1 MMSKLTAPVV
11 TGLTLTA
18 ALMTAVSSHAEIA
31 IDAQLDYEI
40 SAYFNDRATSF
51 LNSSIVDQR
60 INNSVSLE
68 LELFTA
74 WDNDDQTIT
83 FKPFF
88 RQDEMDDER
97 THGDIRE
104 LMWNKL
110 SDDYELKLGVGKV
123 FWGVTE
129 SAHLVDIINQTD
141 SVESIDGEQKLGQP
155 MVQVLLEREWG
166 NLDLFVLP
174 YFRERTFAGSQ
185 ARLSAGLDYAAAD
198 YESSS
203 AEQNID
209 FAMRFNSYIDDF
221 EYALSAFHGTSREA
235 VVGFDYKAVD
245 GVLVADQ
252 FRSYYPIISQIGVE
266 VQYLN
271 EGWAW
276 KFEGIVRDGVPVSYY
291 VNSTELLTWILQSE
305 VIEELTGE
313 KMPVPET
320 MEISKGENYFATA
333 AGFEYTQVGIWET
346 RIDLGWV
353 VEHIYD
359 SRQEK
364 ASPGAFEHDVLLAT
378 RWAANDDADS
388 TLLAGVVYDYE
399 YEDYSVSIEGNTRLF
414 DGLSL
419 AVEAR
424 VFAPANDSPQIAF
437 RDEDFVKLTLSY
449 YL

>member
-1 MMSKLTAPVV
+1 MKFEIKASLLLLMVLF
-11 TGLTLTA
+11 A
-18 ALMTAVSSHAEIA
+18 ANSHAQVNLDTQI
-31 IDAQLDYEI
+31 DYEV
-40 SAYFNDRATSF
+40 SGYFNDSAATI
-51 LNSSIVDQR
+51 LRPAVDQR
-60 INNSVSLE
+60 INNSMSIE
-68 LELFTA
+68 LEVFSA
-74 WDNDDQTIT
+74 WDNDNQSIT

-97 THGDIRE
+97 THADIRE

-110 SDDYELKLGVGKV
+110 SDEYELKVGLGKV

-129 SAHLVDIINQTD
+129 SAHLVDVINQSD

-174 YFRERTFAGSQ
+174 YFRERTFAGKD
-185 ARLSAGLDYAAAD
+185 ARLSGGLDYADAL
-198 YESSS
+198 YESSDEES
-203 AEQNID
+203 NID
-209 FAMRFNSYIDDF
+209 VSARWSHYWEEL
-221 EYALSAFHGTSREA
+221 EYAVSVFHGTSRDP
-235 VVGFDYKAVD
+235 VI
-245 GVLVADQ
+245 GVNPNAEFVP
-252 FRSYYPIISQIGVE
+252 YYAQISQLGVE
-266 VQYLN
+266 FQYLN

-276 KFEGIVRDGVPVSYY
+276 KFEGIVRDGMPEIASYFLASALPSSSL
-291 VNSTELLTWILQSE
+291 NTSCLTCVAVDPFPGFVYGVTDDE
-305 VIEELTGE
+305 R
-313 KMPVPET
+313 
-320 MEISKGENYFATA
+320 YFATA

-359 SRQEK
+359 SRQEN
-364 ASPGAFEHDVLLAT
+364 ASLGAFEHDVLLAT

-388 TLLAGVVYDYE
+388 TLLVGTVIDYE
-399 YEDYSVSIEGNTRLF
+399 YEDYSLSIEGNTRLF

-419 AVEAR
+419 ALEAR
-424 VFAPANDSPQIAF
+424 VFAPANDNPQTSF

>member
-1 MMSKLTAPVV
+1 MMKKIIAPV
-11 TGLTLTA
+11 TAGLSLLA
-18 ALMTAVSSHAEIA
+18 AVSTQAEVSL
-31 IDAQLDYEI
+31 DAQLDYEL
-40 SAYFNDRATSF
+40 SAYFNDRAVPS
-51 LNSSIVDQR
+51 VDQR
-60 INNSVSLE
+60 LNNSLSLE
-68 LELFTA
+68 LEVFTA
-74 WDNDDQTIT
+74 WDNDNQSIT

-104 LMWNKL
+104 LIWNKL
-110 SDDYELKLGVGKV
+110 TDDYELKLGIGKV

-129 SAHLVDIINQTD
+129 SAHLVDIVNQSD

-174 YFRERTFAGSQ
+174 YFRERTFAGAD
-185 ARLSAGLDYAAAD
+185 ARLGSGLEYADAI
-198 YESSS
+198 YESSNEES
-203 AEQNID
+203 NVDVAARWSHYWDEL
-209 FAMRFNSYIDDF
+209 
-221 EYALSAFHGTSREA
+221 EYAVSIFHGTSRDAALGLYVEN
-235 VVGFDYKAVD
+235 GKFFF
-245 GVLVADQ
+245 Q
-252 FRSYYPIISQIGVE
+252 PYYAQISQLGAE
-266 VQYLN
+266 LQYLN

-276 KFEGIVRDGVPVSYY
+276 KFEGIYREGAPTNLVGFGYSAEDD
-291 VNSTELLTWILQSE
+291 
-305 VIEELTGE
+305 
-313 KMPVPET
+313 
-320 MEISKGENYFATA
+320 NYFATA
-333 AGFEYTQVGIWET
+333 TGFEYTQVGIWET

-359 SRQEK
+359 SRQDK
-364 ASPGAFEHDVLLAT
+364 ASFGAFEHDVLLAT

-399 YEDYSVSIEGNTRLF
+399 YEDYSLSIEGNTRLF

-419 AVEAR
+419 ALEAR
-424 VFAPANDSPQIAF
+424 VFAPADDNPQIGF

>member
-1 MMSKLTAPVV
+1 MMKKIIAPV
-11 TGLTLTA
+11 TA
-18 ALMTAVSSHAEIA
+18 CLSLLAAVSAQAEVSL
-31 IDAQLDYEI
+31 DAQLDYEL
-40 SAYFNDRATSF
+40 SAYFNDRAAPGA
-51 LNSSIVDQR
+51 DQR
-60 INNSVSLE
+60 TNNSVSLE
-68 LELFTA
+68 LEVFTA
-74 WDNDDQTIT
+74 WDNDAQSIT

-104 LMWNKL
+104 LIWNKL
-110 SDDYELKLGVGKV
+110 TDDYELKLGIGKV

-129 SAHLVDIINQTD
+129 SAHLVDIINQSD

-174 YFRERTFAGSQ
+174 YFRERTFAGAG
-185 ARLSAGLDYAAAD
+185 ARLSPGLDYADAI
-198 YESSS
+198 YESADEESNVDVAARWS
-203 AEQNID
+203 HYWDEL
-209 FAMRFNSYIDDF
+209 
-221 EYALSAFHGTSREA
+221 EYAVSVFHGTSRDA
-235 VVGFDYKAVD
+235 SIGFLVGPA
-245 GVLVADQ
+245 GVRLQ
-252 FRSYYPIISQIGVE
+252 PFYPQISQLGVE
-266 VQYLN
+266 LQYLD

-276 KFEGIVRDGVPVSYY
+276 KFEGMHREGTPENVEGGGYLS
-291 VNSTELLTWILQSE
+291 STDS
-305 VIEELTGE
+305 
-313 KMPVPET
+313 
-320 MEISKGENYFATA
+320 YFATA

-364 ASPGAFEHDVLLAT
+364 AGFGAFEHDMLLAT

-399 YEDYSVSIEGNTRLF
+399 YEDYSLSIEGNTRLF

-419 AVEAR
+419 ALEAR
-424 VFAPANDSPQIAF
+424 VFAPADDNPQIGF